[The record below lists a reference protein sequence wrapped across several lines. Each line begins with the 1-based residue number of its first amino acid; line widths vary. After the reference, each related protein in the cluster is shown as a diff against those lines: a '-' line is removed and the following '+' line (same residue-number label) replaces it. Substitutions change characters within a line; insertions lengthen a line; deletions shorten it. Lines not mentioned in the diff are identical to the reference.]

1 MANLQRL
8 VALREVHSELTET
21 ERVQFMHEIANK
33 WITHG
38 FPMNIIFTGC
48 YRSKTPQSDV
58 NQIETMTAIIRTIL
72 EARTPAELTDE
83 DRREDTANPSDRN
96 DISNQDQKRIGLN
109 ICDLSTAYTGEIASY
124 LSQTEYHRLSLV
136 SRRIYLNIHSPIT
149 LRRLHITSETKI
161 AEIPF
166 STIPLLNHIT
176 FQLNA
181 MVNIPI
187 NIDDPDLMMEG
198 LLDEEYPII
207 RQTMNKVLKC
217 IITKSFAIDG
227 TARELRMRRM
237 EHLGEVLVKQLPR
250 ARQIAADSSLIDN
263 SNADFPDDL
272 KTYTERMPKLT
283 MYFDTIRELLNL
295 QPTHMIPLLI
305 EDDTWNTICDI
316 VSCLEHGADT
326 HQWAKNRDKVVVLH
340 IIVDIIEKHG
350 VDPDKVFRSTLID
363 CLTSQYLV
371 STRGKVISEYASAL
385 VSVTYRILLHFA
397 SDSPDPMGK
406 NVKGGM
412 GNEHGRKQESDEPV
426 NWLSR
431 RIVDQHWFLWSVS
444 DIVTPHNVYG
454 SPVAAESI
462 LSFIEKVIDFKC
474 MQSARTMML
483 QEACEKWAAQKRTTI
498 HQQLRYARETI
509 FKLLMLILRTKEDHL
524 LFLRI
529 NGEKKLL
536 KKWIQNFFFSNNL
549 KNAEELSC
557 YNLALDFFIFHVKAA
572 IDDPEMRDTLFVEV
586 MEYHLRAITALF
598 GYYADENSEEWKQT
612 LSKALELMQLIF
624 DCEKLFDDKF
634 HIPIRAMI
642 LKQIV
647 QSQIPALSTSPRYYG
662 LTKDSSP
669 EEKHVI
675 CHINKIVK
683 DAKSGDDESMR
694 NSLLSKFSLPLKNV
708 QVYHDKVAPLL
719 ELFIANYAES
729 EDWTWD
735 QHGICQYALPIMLNC
750 WFLQIFGVQFSEMI
764 SKHISLSLGQLMHR
778 EEVFKSTTL
787 CHVIY
792 SLIMSSG
799 VMDTKRF
806 LDPLTM
812 RLFIQLHKGVVA
824 SLLDLPEDN
833 NGIKITKYRQLDMF
847 KNWVLLRYLPYRLS
861 LCVDAMNHRLLLD
874 VAKRKQASI
883 SSASD
888 HDGIDGKECKN
899 EDDKEFKMN
908 DDFKM
913 LDDFVASDT
922 ANSVDAM
929 SSCFGMI
936 QFYFHVLNA
945 DENIVS
951 IQIIDNPQGNI
962 NFTFPRTMAN
972 IARWQ
977 GLVDK
982 MKVGN
987 TLINSELSTNGK
999 RNLIETEK
1007 QDQKMWEEV
1016 RKCFD
1021 HISKVIKEKIKDC
1034 NLEIESLRAQ
1044 QNQNV
1049 SNEEVAKRA
1058 TIASTTALS
1067 PNTDSE

>member
-8 VALREVHSELTET
+8 VALREAHSGLTET
-21 ERVQFMHEIANK
+21 ERVQFIHEIANK

-48 YRSKTPQSDV
+48 YRSKSPQSDV
-58 NQIETMTAIIRTIL
+58 NQIETMTAITTTIL
-72 EARTPAELTDE
+72 EARVPAELTDE
-83 DRREDTANPSDRN
+83 DRHEATADPSDRDN
-96 DISNQDQKRIGLN
+96 ISDQDQKRMGLN
-109 ICDLSTAYTGEIASY
+109 LCDLSTACTGEIASY
-124 LSQTEYHRLSLV
+124 LSQTQYHRLSLV
-136 SRRIYLNIHSPIT
+136 SRRIYLNIHCPVT
-149 LRRLHITSETKI
+149 LRRLQITSDTNI
-161 AEIPF
+161 DEIPF
-166 STIPLLNHIT
+166 PQIPLLNHIT
-176 FQLNA
+176 FQLWQLDAVGNT
-181 MVNIPI
+181 VEDFPI
-187 NIDDPDLMMEG
+187 DIDDLNPMIQG
-198 LLDEEYPII
+198 LLNIEYLII
-207 RQTMNKVLKC
+207 RQTMNKLLKC

-227 TARELRMRRM
+227 TAKELRMRRM
-237 EHLGEVLVKQLPR
+237 QHLGEQLVAQLPR
-250 ARQIAADSSLIDN
+250 ARQIAADSALIDN

-272 KTYTERMPKLT
+272 KKHYTERMPKLT
-283 MYFDTIRELLNL
+283 MYFEIIRELLNL

-305 EDDTWNTICDI
+305 DDDTWNTICDTVI
-316 VSCLEHGADT
+316 CLQNGADT
-326 HQWAKNRDKVVVLH
+326 HRWAKNRDKLVVLH
-340 IIVDIIEKHG
+340 IILDIIEKHG
-350 VDPDKVFRSTLID
+350 VDPDKVFRSELID

-371 STRGKVISEYASAL
+371 STRGKVISEYMTVL

-397 SDSPDPMGK
+397 SDSPDP
-406 NVKGGM
+406 
-412 GNEHGRKQESDEPV
+412 GNEHERKQESDEPG

-431 RIVDQHWFLWSVS
+431 RIVDQHWFLWAIE
-444 DIVTPHNVYG
+444 DIVTPHNVYQ

-462 LSFIEKVIDFKC
+462 LAFIDKVIDFKC
-474 MQSARTMML
+474 MQTARTKML
-483 QEACEKWAAQKRTTI
+483 EKACKKWTAQTTF
-498 HQQLRYARETI
+498 QFQLDKYPRETI
-509 FKLLMLILRTKEDHL
+509 LKLLMLILRTKEDHL

-529 NGEKKLL
+529 DGEKKLL
-536 KKWIQNFFFSNNL
+536 NKWIQNFFFSDNM

-572 IDDPEMRDTLFVEV
+572 IDDPEMRDALFVKV
-586 MEYHLRAITALF
+586 MDAHFEAITCLF
-598 GYYADENSEEWKQT
+598 GYYAYKTSEEWKQT
-612 LSKALELMQLIF
+612 LSKALKLTQLIF

-634 HIPIRAMI
+634 HIPICTMI

-708 QVYHDKVAPLL
+708 QVYHDQVAPLL
-719 ELFIANYAES
+719 ELFISNYAKS
-729 EDWTWD
+729 EDWRWD
-735 QHGICQYALPIMLNC
+735 QHGICQYGLPIMLNC

-764 SKHISLSLGQLMHR
+764 TKHISLCLDQLMHR
-778 EEVFKSTTL
+778 EAAFKSSIL

-792 SLIMSSG
+792 CLIMSSG
-799 VMDTKRF
+799 TMDTKRF

-812 RLFIQLHKGVVA
+812 RLFVQLHKGVVA
-824 SLLDLPEDN
+824 SILDHQEDN
-833 NGIKITKYRQLDMF
+833 HGIKIIKDRQLHMF
-847 KNWVLLRYLPYRLS
+847 KNRVLLRYLPYRLR

-908 DDFKM
+908 DDFKI
-913 LDDFVASDT
+913 LDDDIAVDT
-922 ANSVDAM
+922 ANSVDVM

-945 DENIVS
+945 DEKIVS
-951 IQIIDNPQGNI
+951 IQIIDMPQRNE

-982 MKVGN
+982 MKVGI

-999 RNLIETEK
+999 RNPIETEK
-1007 QDQKMWEEV
+1007 RDQKMWEEV

-1021 HISKVIKEKIKDC
+1021 HISKVIEEKIKDC
-1034 NLEIESLRAQ
+1034 NLEMESLRAQ

-1058 TIASTTALS
+1058 TIANITALS
-1067 PNTDSE
+1067 PNTDSK